1 MSKYG
6 VISGPYFPVFS
17 PNTGK
22 YGPEITPYLD
32 TFYAVSATKNIC
44 SKCEVANYRRGIQ
57 KNKSYRIEYHY
68 PKKTVEMVWENN
80 QSRQFST

>member
-22 YGPEITPYLD
+22 YGPEITPYLG
-32 TFYAVSATKNIC
+32 TFHAVSHATMDYFDMIL
-44 SKCEVANYRRGIQ
+44 SF
-57 KNKSYRIEYHY
+57 
-68 PKKTVEMVWENN
+68 
-80 QSRQFST
+80 FSFLYGSIKLLEIWRHSLYAELLFGNSQDD